1 MYLKIATAS
10 INTKALDLDH
20 NTALIEQAIAQASNE
35 QVNILLLPELCL
47 SGYGCEDMF
56 FSKHFIKQ
64 CQEQLILLTSK
75 IESSELVVAVGLPLI
90 HKEQLYNGCAVITKN
105 TILGIVCKQHLAKSG
120 VHYEPRWFQ
129 SWQQNTHSYISLNQ
143 QEISIGDL
151 LFELNGMRI
160 GFEICEDAWHQ
171 ERVAANLHKAGVDI
185 ILNPSASHFAIGKHQ
200 KRYELVIDAS
210 IKYQCIYAYTN
221 LVGCEAGRTIYDGGN
236 MIAQHGELLMKGER
250 FSFHDVVFNS
260 IVVDCQPKMH
270 GSSVDSSCHVVQHS
284 IKQNMKGALSESASN
299 SSLEFEIEKIEPT
312 VMNALALGLWDWQ
325 RKTRQKGFVV
335 SLSGGADSAL
345 CSVAVYLAH
354 LLAFSELG
362 KRHYLQQLKTMGH
375 VVSFDEAKDNF
386 IQSSVMPLVL
396 TTVYQASKNS
406 GDVTENAAKVLAHG
420 IGANFHQWRIDTEVD
435 SFQQKIASAIG
446 RELSWQQD
454 DIALQNIQA
463 RVRAPGVWFLA
474 NVEQKLLIATSNLS
488 EASVGYCTMDGDTA
502 GVLSP
507 IGGISKT
514 LVLKLNEFLY
524 NKGFDWF
531 GKHIQIPE
539 LQAVVEQTPTAELR
553 PNAQQDETDLMPF
566 EVLDTIRL
574 LSQVTF
580 YSKSEML
587 AQLKEQPLQREY
599 SDELLQSYI
608 EKYFTLYARNQWKR
622 ERLATSFHIEQDS
635 ACPKTYRRYPVLS

>member
-10 INTKALDLDH
+10 INTKALDLKH
-20 NTALIEQAIAQASNE
+20 NVALIEQAITQAELE
-35 QVNILLLPELCL
+35 QVNILLLPELCI

-56 FSKHFIKQ
+56 FSQHFVKR
-64 CQEQLILLTSK
+64 CLDKLFTLSRK
-75 IESSELVVAVGLPLI
+75 ITSSELVVALGLPLMLDG
-90 HKEQLYNGCAVITKN
+90 HLYNGCALISKSK
-105 TILGIVCKQHLAKSG
+105 ILGIVCKQHLAKSG
-120 VHYEPRWFQ
+120 VHYEPRWFE
-129 SWQQNTHSYISLNQ
+129 SWTKNRVSHIRLQKEQVPV
-143 QEISIGDL
+143 GDM
-151 LFELNGMRI
+151 LFELNGMRL
-160 GFEICEDAWHQ
+160 GFEICEDAWHSP
-171 ERVAANLHKAGVDI
+171 RVAENLHKAGVDI

-210 IKYQCIYAYTN
+210 KKYQCIYAYAN
-221 LVGCEAGRTIYDGGN
+221 LNGCEAGRTIYDGGN
-236 MIAQHGELLMKGER
+236 LIVQQGNLLMQGER
-250 FSFHDVVFNS
+250 FSFREMVFNS
-260 IVVDCQPKMH
+260 MSINCQSKEHKRPANDFCHIVHHHLSTNTDKPDHNPKL
-270 GSSVDSSCHVVQHS
+270 
-284 IKQNMKGALSESASN
+284 A
-299 SSLEFEIEKIEPT
+299 FEKEAIEPT
-312 VMNALALGLWDWQ
+312 VIKALALGLWDWQ
-325 RKTRQKGFVV
+325 RKTKQKGYVI

-354 LLAFSELG
+354 LLAFHELG
-362 KRHYLQQLKTMGH
+362 EQSYLQRLDSMGH
-375 VVSFDEAKDNF
+375 VVAFDETQQNF
-386 IQSSVMPLVL
+386 IQACVMPLVL
-396 TTVYQASKNS
+396 TTVYQASNNS
-406 GDVTENAAKVLAHG
+406 GDVTEKAAKVLASG
-420 IGANFHQWRIDTEVD
+420 IGASFHQWRIDTEVA
-435 SFQQKIASAIG
+435 SYQEKIASVIG

-514 LVLKLNEFLY
+514 LVLKLNKFLC

-539 LQAVVEQTPTAELR
+539 LQVVVEQVPTAELR

-580 YSKSEML
+580 YSQSEML
-587 AQLKEQPLQREY
+587 SQLKAHAFHRKY

-608 EKYFTLYARNQWKR
+608 EKYFSLYARNQWKR
-622 ERLATSFHIEQDS
+622 ERLATSFHIEHDS